1 MRSIITL
8 SSIMVSIIS
17 SFTQRRTQRLK
28 TMISQLKLKAG
39 KRVKAPFSL
48 VTAPVST
55 CTTQANLKM
64 IVKTLLK
71 LEIAH
76 L

>member
-1 MRSIITL
+1 MRSIITR

-17 SFTQRRTQRLK
+17 SFTQQRTRRLK
-28 TMISQLKLKAG
+28 TTISQLKLKAE
-39 KRVKAPFSL
+39 KRVKALFSL

-55 CTTQANLKM
+55 CTIQANLKM
-64 IVKTLLK
+64 IVKTSLK